1 MNTGWKCSGGHREQE
16 MDSRKMVLWWVGA
29 WSTEGRAAGLD
40 PPQRGLLQGR
50 RAKVGQGDGGCGG
63 TWAESQAA
71 CGRFTPRQAGRRG
84 SPAKRERA
92 ERREV
97 WRVEPFHHSAA
108 SDQQLVSSW
117 RLLSSTPQVQLLSK
131 TQNPIS
137 AGLSQSCF
145 CLFLFPAQSEYR
157 TRGHRWVRNH
167 HASKPYF
174 SQ

>member
-1 MNTGWKCSGGHREQE
+1 MNAGWKCPGGHREQE
-16 MDSRKMVLWWVGA
+16 VDSRKMVLWWVRA
-29 WSTEGRAAGLD
+29 RSPEGRAAGLD
-40 PPQRGLLQGR
+40 PPQRGLLQGG

-63 TWAESQAA
+63 TRAESQAA
-71 CGRFTPRQAGRRG
+71 CGRLTPRQAGRREVTSKAG
-84 SPAKRERA
+84 AGREARG
-92 ERREV
+92 
-97 WRVEPFHHSAA
+97 VEDRHHSAV
-108 SDQQLVSSW
+108 SDRQLVSSW
-117 RLLSSTPQVQLLSK
+117 RLLSSTPQVQCLSK

-145 CLFLFPAQSEYR
+145 CLFLFPAQSKCR